1 MSKKK
6 KFNVS
11 PSLTRG
17 LIETINIVEN
27 DKHAL
32 RSAIIPLSRIEP
44 DPNNPRKLS
53 IVVADIIN
61 GLNKN
66 DPLYDQ
72 KEQERQKLMEVAD
85 SIKKAGILNP
95 IVVYRYGDNYR
106 IVAGERRFLA
116 SLIAGFSEIEA
127 RIYNESPQDF
137 DLRFAQW
144 VENTVREDLNL
155 FEKIGNIKEMISA
168 YRQQYPNTV
177 INATWLKNNT
187 GLSLT
192 QASCYM
198 NVLNASEDVWQAIRD
213 GVINNVDKAATIAGI
228 DDTKI
233 RASTIEA
240 CKQGFTLKNLKQLIV
255 NNAESKLKEKEI
267 KVSLGMTKNP
277 KVILFLTDLI
287 LSSDYGVKFLDNF
300 RNVEKINNASPT
312 ITFKKILRVLEENI
326 K

>member
-6 KFNVS
+6 KFNIS

-27 DKHAL
+27 DKHVL
-32 RSAIIPLSRIEP
+32 RSAVIPLSRIEP

-53 IVVADIIN
+53 IVMADIVN
-61 GLNKN
+61 GLDKN
-66 DPLYDQ
+66 DPLYNQ
-72 KEQERQKLMEVAD
+72 KEQERQKLLEVAD
-85 SIKKAGILNP
+85 SIKRAGILNP
-95 IVVYRYGDNYR
+95 IVVYKHGDNYR

-127 RIYNESPQDF
+127 RVYNESPKEF

-155 FEKIGNIKEMISA
+155 IEKIGNIKEMMLA
-168 YRQQYPNTV
+168 YQQQYPNTAM
-177 INATWLKNNT
+177 NATWLKNNT

-198 NVLNASEDVWQAIRD
+198 NVLNASADVWQAIQE

-228 DDTKI
+228 SDGEI
-233 RASTIEA
+233 RASMIEA
-240 CKQGFTLKNLKQLIV
+240 CKQGVTLKNLKQLI
-255 NNAESKLKEKEI
+255 SKTPKNRLKQKEI
-267 KVSLGMTKNP
+267 KVSLGTTKNP
-277 KVILFLTDLI
+277 KILNFLIDLI
-287 LSSDYGVKFLDNF
+287 LNSDNSAKFLGNLSDIGVWKNTSS
-300 RNVEKINNASPT
+300 AT
-312 ITFKKILRVLEENI
+312 MFKKLIKLLEENI